1 MMIYLTREEKR
12 IFLCIG
18 LVILIGVCFR
28 YVTEIHP
35 PIKSWTTAME
45 SERLYPK
52 IDVNRATLEEL
63 VAIPHIGPAIAGRI
77 LDVRKTQGPFT
88 DLGQLK
94 NISGIGPKK
103 FKTMIKYLKPL
114 P

>member
-1 MMIYLTREEKR
+1 MIYFTREERR

-18 LVILIGVCFR
+18 LVILLGVCFR
-28 YVTEIHP
+28 YTLDANP
-35 PIKSWTTAME
+35 SMNNWATTMD

-63 VAIPHIGPAIAGRI
+63 VAIPYIGPAIAGRI

-94 NISGIGPKK
+94 HISGIGPKK
-103 FKTMIKYLKPL
+103 FKIMIKYLKPL